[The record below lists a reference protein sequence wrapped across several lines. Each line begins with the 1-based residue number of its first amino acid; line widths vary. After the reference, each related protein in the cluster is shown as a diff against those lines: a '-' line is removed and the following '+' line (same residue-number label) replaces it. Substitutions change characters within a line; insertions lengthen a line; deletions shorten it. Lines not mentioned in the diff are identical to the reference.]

1 MYRAVYCIQRWHAT
15 FFFFFFPFQRVM
27 HAERDEGSQDNM
39 PNKWRQRERGN
50 SGYARS
56 VRSDEVFRTAEEHDS
71 FVSGRGNGG
80 ASERRKKKNIY

>member
-1 MYRAVYCIQRWHAT
+1 
-15 FFFFFFPFQRVM
+15 M

-80 ASERRKKKNIY
+80 ASERRKKKTYIKKNNKHQKK